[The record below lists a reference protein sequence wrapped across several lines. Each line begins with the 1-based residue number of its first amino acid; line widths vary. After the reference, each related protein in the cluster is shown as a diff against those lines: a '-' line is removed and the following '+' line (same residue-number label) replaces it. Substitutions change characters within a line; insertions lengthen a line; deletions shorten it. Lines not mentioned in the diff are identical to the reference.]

1 MFMLI
6 IQSLLLIALAYL
18 IGCLLGCLAKKLFA
32 VPDEPRYV
40 TALPEPVKAQPVKAE
55 PVKPEM
61 AMPAPAAPLAAS
73 PSAHAPETRAED
85 IYAANAVDMV
95 IPAGKDEEAARADA
109 VGSRP
114 KVLAAPLASG
124 KDNLKRIRG
133 IGPKNESALNDLG
146 IFHFAQIAA
155 LNAREVLWVGSFL
168 AFPGRIEREKWLDQA
183 KLLAAGTETDFSKRV
198 DKGEVETSKPKK

>member
-55 PVKPEM
+55 M
-61 AMPAPAAPLAAS
+61 AMQAPAAPLAAS
-73 PSAHAPETRAED
+73 PLADAPETRTED

-124 KDNLKRIRG
+124 KDNLKRISG